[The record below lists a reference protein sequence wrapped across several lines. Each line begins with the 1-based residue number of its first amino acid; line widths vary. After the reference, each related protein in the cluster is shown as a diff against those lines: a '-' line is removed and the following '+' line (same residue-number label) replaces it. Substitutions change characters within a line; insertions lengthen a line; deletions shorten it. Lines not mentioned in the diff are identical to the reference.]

1 MPSMLSALLQALL
14 NGIVSGIILAVP
26 AIGFTA
32 MFALLRYG
40 NFAVGALATIGAY
53 GGYVANVKWGW
64 PALAALSAAFAAAGI
79 AGVALDRL
87 ALKPLKASGALVVAI
102 ASLAGS
108 LVLENIVR
116 WFFGN
121 DLRGYDLPILRDMR
135 FGDLR
140 VGPQQLENFLLALAI
155 MIAIWLFLAFTR
167 LGRAMRAVADNP
179 ELAMLKGIEP
189 ERMAFL
195 ATIVGS
201 GLVGLGGML
210 LGLDTSI
217 DPLTGNRV
225 LLSVFAAAV
234 LGGLGSAPGAVLG
247 ALIIGVAEELT
258 VLVAA
263 PAYRSAIGF
272 LVILIV
278 LTIRPAGLFGERS

>member
-1 MPSMLSALLQALL
+1 MFSPFLQALL
-14 NGIVSGIILAVP
+14 NGLVSGTILAVP

-40 NFAVGALATIGAY
+40 NFAVGALATVGAY
-53 GGYVANVKWGW
+53 GGYVANVFWGW
-64 PALAALSAAFAAAGI
+64 PALAALAAAFATAGI
-79 AGVALDRL
+79 AGLLLDRL
-87 ALKPLKASGALVVAI
+87 ALKPLKANGPLVIAI

-116 WFFGN
+116 WFFTN
-121 DLRGYDLPILRDMR
+121 DHRSFDLPIVRDMR

-140 VGPQQLENFLLALAI
+140 MGPQQLENFLLALAI
-155 MIAIWLFLAFTR
+155 MLAIYLFLAFTR
-167 LGRAMRAVADNP
+167 LGRGMRAVADNP

-189 ERMAFL
+189 ARMAL
-195 ATIVGS
+195 IATLVGS
-201 GLVGLGGML
+201 GLIGVGGML

-247 ALIIGVAEELT
+247 ALIIGIAEELT
-258 VLVAA
+258 VLFAA
-263 PAYRSAIGF
+263 PAYRAAVGF
-272 LVILIV
+272 LVILFV
-278 LTIRPAGLFGERS
+278 LTIRPAGLFGERSG

>member
-1 MPSMLSALLQALL
+1 MLSPFLQALL
-14 NGIVSGIILAVP
+14 NGLVSGTILAVP

-40 NFAVGALATIGAY
+40 NFAVGALATVGAY
-53 GGYVANVKWGW
+53 GGYVANVFWGW
-64 PALAALSAAFAAAGI
+64 PALAALAAAFATAGI
-79 AGVALDRL
+79 AGLLLDRL
-87 ALKPLKASGALVVAI
+87 ALKPLKASGPLVIAI

-108 LVLENIVR
+108 LVLENIIR
-116 WFFGN
+116 WFFAN
-121 DLRGYDLPILRDMR
+121 DHRSFDLPIVRDMR

-140 VGPQQLENFLLALAI
+140 MGPQQLENFLLALAI
-155 MIAIWLFLAFTR
+155 MLAIYLFLAFTR
-167 LGRAMRAVADNP
+167 LGRGMRAVADNP

-189 ERMAFL
+189 ARMAL
-195 ATIVGS
+195 IATLVGS
-201 GLVGLGGML
+201 GLVGVGGML

-247 ALIIGVAEELT
+247 ALIIGIAEELT
-258 VLVAA
+258 VLFAA
-263 PAYRSAIGF
+263 PAYRAAVGF
-272 LVILIV
+272 LVILVV
-278 LTIRPAGLFGERS
+278 LTIRPAGLFGERN

>member
-1 MPSMLSALLQALL
+1 MLTALLQALL
-14 NGIVSGIILAVP
+14 NGVVSGTILAVP

-40 NFAVGALATIGAY
+40 NFAVGALATVGAY
-53 GGYVANVKWGW
+53 GGYVANVFWGW
-64 PALAALSAAFAAAGI
+64 PAMASLTAAFATAGL
-79 AGVALDRL
+79 AGLALDRL
-87 ALKPLKASGALVVAI
+87 ALRPLKPSGALVVAI
-102 ASLAGS
+102 ASLAGG

-116 WFFGN
+116 WFFAN
-121 DLRGYDLPILRDMR
+121 ELRAFDLPILRDFR
-135 FGDLR
+135 IGGLR
-140 VGPQQLENFLLALAI
+140 MGPQQLENFALALAI
-155 MIAIWLFLAFTR
+155 MVAIWLFLSFTR

-179 ELAMLKGIEP
+179 ELAMLKGIDP
-189 ERMAFL
+189 ERMALL
-195 ATIVGS
+195 ATLVGS
-201 GLVGLGGML
+201 GLVGVGGML

-247 ALIIGVAEELT
+247 ALLIGVAEELT
-258 VLVAA
+258 VLLAA

-272 LVILIV
+272 LAILFV
-278 LTIRPAGLFGERS
+278 LTLRPAGLFGERN

>member
-1 MPSMLSALLQALL
+1 MLSPFLQALL
-14 NGIVSGIILAVP
+14 NGLVSGTILAVP

-40 NFAVGALATIGAY
+40 NFAVGALATVGAY
-53 GGYVANVKWGW
+53 GGYVANVFWGW
-64 PALAALSAAFAAAGI
+64 PALAALAAAFATAGI
-79 AGVALDRL
+79 AGLLLDRL
-87 ALKPLKASGALVVAI
+87 ALKPLKANGPLVIAI

-116 WFFGN
+116 WFFTN
-121 DLRGYDLPILRDMR
+121 DHRSFDLPIVRDMR

-140 VGPQQLENFLLALAI
+140 MGPQQLENFLLALAI
-155 MIAIWLFLAFTR
+155 MLAIYLFLAFTR
-167 LGRAMRAVADNP
+167 LGRGMRAVADNP

-189 ERMAFL
+189 ARMAL
-195 ATIVGS
+195 IATLVGS
-201 GLVGLGGML
+201 GLIGVGGML

-247 ALIIGVAEELT
+247 ALIIGIAEELT
-258 VLVAA
+258 VLFAA
-263 PAYRSAIGF
+263 PAYRAAVGF
-272 LVILIV
+272 LVILFV
-278 LTIRPAGLFGERS
+278 LTIRPAGLFGERSG